1 MNRIFFPFFRLHKT
15 PCFFSM
21 PSKPSISYFLQN
33 QSREIPGQMAIF
45 QSYKWRDLF
54 LERHFFQKF
63 SGHLAVFQAVSEGT
77 LFRTSF
83 YQVPGHLAVFG
94 HGNEGT
100 FLFPPLM
107 YLENDMSARLDMRVR
122 GSFSATV
129 TRPIRREIRD
139 RNWTGKENRR
149 FLYKN
154 IKK

>member
-1 MNRIFFPFFRLHKT
+1 
-15 PCFFSM
+15 
-21 PSKPSISYFLQN
+21 
-33 QSREIPGQMAIF
+33 MAIF

-100 FLFPPLM
+100 LFQQ
-107 YLENDMSARLDMRVR
+107 E
-122 GSFSATV
+122 
-129 TRPIRREIRD
+129 
-139 RNWTGKENRR
+139 
-149 FLYKN
+149 KN
-154 IKK
+154 FEKIGVLAQKHGDSEGTFF